1 MNLKQIFQKNKFIV
15 TLLFIVFI
23 LRIPSLFEP
32 YWYGDEGIYL
42 TLGLAIKKG
51 FLLYRDIFDNKP
63 PLIYLLAAVANGT
76 MFWFRFLL
84 MISVLATIL
93 FFHKLGRAL
102 QINDKSIKV
111 STVVFSLLTT
121 IPFIEG
127 NIANAEIFILLP
139 TILAI
144 YLLSPYLFSK
154 ERVISPLKIFLIGI
168 IFGVGL
174 LLKVPAVFDFFTIIV
189 FLVLFKKENS
199 LVNIGRKEILLIL
212 GYSLPVLITGLFF
225 LSKSAFSVFFNSCFL
240 QTTGYLF
247 SWKTGSHTFS
257 YSSLLKSG
265 LVLNVMLTFF
275 LTFILWLKKKKTDS
289 LLVFLAIWFLFSL
302 FAATL
307 SGRPYSHYLLQTVPP
322 FSLIIG
328 VFLTKQ
334 IKKHYLV
341 FAITIFLLISNCL
354 HYKFWTYP
362 TFSYYRNFTEFAL
375 GKKDK
380 SSYFSFFSQKMPQI
394 YKLAEFITESTQ
406 PQDKIFIWAD
416 EPCLYPL
423 SRRLPATPYVV
434 AYHIIERGN
443 YQAAGKQILYAKP
456 ALIVFDPNIEKFPQ
470 LEAILAKEYLEV
482 NSTAGFMVF
491 KRRAL

>member
-168 IFGVGL
+168 IFG
-174 LLKVPAVFDFFTIIV
+174 
-189 FLVLFKKENS
+189 
-199 LVNIGRKEILLIL
+199 
-212 GYSLPVLITGLFF
+212 
-225 LSKSAFSVFFNSCFL
+225 
-240 QTTGYLF
+240 
-247 SWKTGSHTFS
+247 
-257 YSSLLKSG
+257 
-265 LVLNVMLTFF
+265 
-275 LTFILWLKKKKTDS
+275 
-289 LLVFLAIWFLFSL
+289 
-302 FAATL
+302 
-307 SGRPYSHYLLQTVPP
+307 
-322 FSLIIG
+322 
-328 VFLTKQ
+328 
-334 IKKHYLV
+334 
-341 FAITIFLLISNCL
+341 
-354 HYKFWTYP
+354 
-362 TFSYYRNFTEFAL
+362 
-375 GKKDK
+375 
-380 SSYFSFFSQKMPQI
+380 
-394 YKLAEFITESTQ
+394 
-406 PQDKIFIWAD
+406 
-416 EPCLYPL
+416 
-423 SRRLPATPYVV
+423 
-434 AYHIIERGN
+434 
-443 YQAAGKQILYAKP
+443 
-456 ALIVFDPNIEKFPQ
+456 
-470 LEAILAKEYLEV
+470 
-482 NSTAGFMVF
+482 
-491 KRRAL
+491 